1 MHIMYAWL
9 KEKGMHST
17 SRMDTVCT
25 YADTAVVL
33 CILSCVHAYTDC
45 MDTTLASSSISICIE
60 YEQYA
65 YYELVDY
72 TWCM

>member
-65 YYELVDY
+65 Y
-72 TWCM
+72 